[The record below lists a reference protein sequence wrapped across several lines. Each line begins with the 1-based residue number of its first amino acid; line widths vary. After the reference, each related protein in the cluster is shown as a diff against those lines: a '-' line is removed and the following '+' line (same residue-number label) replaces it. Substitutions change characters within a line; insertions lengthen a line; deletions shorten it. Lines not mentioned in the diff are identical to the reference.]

1 MKKVLHLAI
10 SSLFTLGMLA
20 QNPDDYVQI
29 SKFNGEYP
37 SVSANYGWSVAMDGD
52 YLVVGEK
59 DGDSNASTD
68 VGIVFVYKKQG
79 EFYTLVDELV
89 ASDGAAFD
97 DFGVSVDIDGDW
109 IIVGAN
115 FDDDVSFSSGSAYI
129 FKKDAGLDT
138 WTEVDKL
145 NASDIA
151 GSDQFGIVVRISS
164 SGWAVV
170 GSGDNPTG
178 NGSSFS
184 GQGAAYVFQKDN
196 NLDTWTQHTKL
207 TSPNAL
213 SGHLFSTSNHGLDIE
228 DDYIIVGE
236 QHSDLN
242 ALNESGAAYLFQY
255 NVGLDS
261 WDLAQTI
268 EPSDP
273 GVSEEFGYAVSMDQD
288 YAVITAWE
296 KTTPN
301 GSSSGGAYVFKR
313 DGFGQYQE
321 VEVIDPRVG
330 SLAGS
335 FDDFGN
341 SVSIKGDYIAIGSVF
356 ADGSGI
362 FSSGAAYIYQK
373 DSVLDDWTELIEL
386 EPADVAGSDNFGRS
400 VAINE
405 NGVLVVGSNGDDDN
419 GFSSSGSAYIY
430 EVAGPKPEISNFMAN
445 NITATGFDLNV
456 DVDDM
461 DRGTDVTIRTGSTS
475 GGNDIKETQFNLPL
489 GSGITPFADNVTGL
503 DYSSTYYSTVEATS
517 LAGTTMTTELEIV
530 TSPIAPEITGFSV
543 DNVTTTTV
551 DFSADVDDKGTSTT
565 FYVEIG
571 LTSGSYTLR
580 TPINVQAGDRDF
592 DNAPVSITGLTP
604 LTQYF
609 LRGVVINS
617 EGTMTTNEF
626 IFWTIEEPSGKEPAI
641 SRDSFKKPDELTIR
655 FDPPTTAGAD
665 GYLIVE
671 TPNLVIPGLA
681 PAGVGVPTDFVVY
694 NEGDFVGNSKII
706 EITTDVNQADL
717 FITGLQTD
725 LLYVFTIFPFN
736 WDGVNANS
744 RNFETANIPASIQA
758 QTPPAFS
765 IFSET
770 ADIIGC
776 YNEANRSLGVAVSTE
791 SGTLSYQWMKDGEDV
806 EMTEIFPMANDEQAL
821 FFNTLRFEHSGIY
834 SVDIWPAAYTRDMA
848 IRSRDY
854 TVFVHQNPTFSVQ
867 PKPVTAEIG
876 GVAEMSFEA
885 TINGNNIFENPPYEV
900 NVDWWTYDEA
910 NNRNVMIEDND
921 IISGTKS
928 SLIKVNGVT
937 QELIDLPIWVEVSG
951 YCGMISSNTVTI
963 NKPPMV
969 TIGGLTDLSASSGTI
984 CGGTE
989 VTLEASATVSNG
1001 MNENLTYQWF
1011 DMGVELMD
1019 GAGVAGAST
1028 SSLTVTV
1035 QDGVNHMITYK
1046 VNYTGPE
1053 QANEVESTT
1062 LNAYGRIPA
1071 SINTQ
1076 PMDITVEEGQS
1087 ASFTVDAMGDDI
1099 TYNWYS
1105 ASSTMSLGTESTL
1118 ILDNLLE
1125 ANSGD
1130 YFVVV
1135 SNACGDVTSD
1145 NALLTVTTSGNPTSV
1160 DEQAINLMVS
1170 PNPFNSVAT
1179 ISFNVEEISNV
1190 RVTLIDA
1197 VGNTIATLLNNR
1209 VSGTQQVRID
1219 ANELSLS
1226 QGTYFYTINIDGKST
1241 IKQVVYVK

>member
-1 MKKVLHLAI
+1 MKKVLNLAI
-10 SSLFTLGMLA
+10 LSLFTLGMLA
-20 QNPDDYVQI
+20 QNP
-29 SKFNGEYP
+29 
-37 SVSANYGWSVAMDGD
+37 
-52 YLVVGEK
+52 
-59 DGDSNASTD
+59 
-68 VGIVFVYKKQG
+68 
-79 EFYTLVDELV
+79 
-89 ASDGAAFD
+89 
-97 DFGVSVDIDGDW
+97 
-109 IIVGAN
+109 
-115 FDDDVSFSSGSAYI
+115 
-129 FKKDAGLDT
+129 
-138 WTEVDKL
+138 
-145 NASDIA
+145 
-151 GSDQFGIVVRISS
+151 R
-164 SGWAVV
+164 
-170 GSGDNPTG
+170 
-178 NGSSFS
+178 
-184 GQGAAYVFQKDN
+184 
-196 NLDTWTQHTKL
+196 
-207 TSPNAL
+207 
-213 SGHLFSTSNHGLDIE
+213 
-228 DDYIIVGE
+228 
-236 QHSDLN
+236 
-242 ALNESGAAYLFQY
+242 
-255 NVGLDS
+255 
-261 WDLAQTI
+261 
-268 EPSDP
+268 
-273 GVSEEFGYAVSMDQD
+273 
-288 YAVITAWE
+288 
-296 KTTPN
+296 
-301 GSSSGGAYVFKR
+301 
-313 DGFGQYQE
+313 
-321 VEVIDPRVG
+321 
-330 SLAGS
+330 
-335 FDDFGN
+335 
-341 SVSIKGDYIAIGSVF
+341 
-356 ADGSGI
+356 
-362 FSSGAAYIYQK
+362 
-373 DSVLDDWTELIEL
+373 
-386 EPADVAGSDNFGRS
+386 
-400 VAINE
+400 
-405 NGVLVVGSNGDDDN
+405 
-419 GFSSSGSAYIY
+419 
-430 EVAGPKPEISNFMAN
+430 ISNFMAN

-461 DRGTDVTIRTGSTS
+461 GGATDVTIRTGSTS
-475 GGNDIKETQFNLPL
+475 GGNDIKESEFNLPV
-489 GSGITPFADNVTGL
+489 GSGSTSFSDNITGL
-503 DYSSTYYSTVEATS
+503 DYSSTYYSTVEATNS
-517 LAGTTMTTELEIV
+517 TGTTTTNEMTIV
-530 TSPIAPEITGFSV
+530 TLPIAPEITGFSI
-543 DNVTTTTV
+543 DNITATTA

-580 TPINVQAGDRDF
+580 TPINVQEGDRDF
-592 DNAPVSITGLTP
+592 DNVAVSIAGLKP

-609 LRGVVINS
+609 VRGVAINS
-617 EGTMTTNEF
+617 IGTFTTNEF
-626 IFWTIEEPSGKEPAI
+626 MPWTIGEPDGQQPRIDTETFEKS
-641 SRDSFKKPDELTIR
+641 DELTIT
-655 FDPPTTAGAD
+655 FESMSTAGAD
-665 GYLIVE
+665 GYLIVA
-671 TPNLVIPGLA
+671 TPNLTIPAVA
-681 PAGVGVPTDFVVY
+681 PAGVGVPIDFVVY
-694 NEGDFVGNSKII
+694 NEEDFIGNSRII
-706 EITTDVNQADL
+706 EITTDQTQTEFHV
-717 FITGLQTD
+717 TGLQTD
-725 LLYVFTIFPFN
+725 LPHVFTIFPFN
-736 WDGVNANS
+736 WDGVNASS
-744 RNFETANIPASIQA
+744 RNFETLNIPASTQA

-770 ADIIGC
+770 EDIIGC
-776 YNEANRSLGVAVSTE
+776 HNEANRSLGVAVSTE
-791 SGTLSYQWMKDGEDV
+791 SGTLSYQWMKDGEDI
-806 EMTEIFPMANDEQAL
+806 ETTEIFSMANDEQVL

-854 TVFVHQNPTFSVQ
+854 TIFVHQNPTFSVQ

-876 GVAEMSFEA
+876 GLAEMSFEA

-900 NVDWWTYDEA
+900 NVDWWTYDEV

-928 SLIKVNGVT
+928 SLIKLNGVT

-963 NKPPMV
+963 NGPPMV

-1019 GAGVAGAST
+1019 GAGVTGAST
-1028 SSLTVTV
+1028 STLTVTV

-1046 VNYTGPE
+1046 VNYTGSE
-1053 QANEVESTT
+1053 QADEVESTT

-1145 NALLTVTTSGNPTSV
+1145 NALLTVTTSRNPTSV
-1160 DEQAINLMVS
+1160 DEQAINLIVS

-1197 VGNTIATLLNNR
+1197 VGNNIATLLNNR
-1209 VSGTQQVRID
+1209 VSGAQQVRID